1 MSRQTVAAFS
11 RKRAKATLA
20 VLEPERQNMGVTRFK
35 EGNIIY
41 GERKMLASFPRLCHW
56 RDIRPEIMNMM
67 R

>member
-11 RKRAKATLA
+11 GKRARATHVL
-20 VLEPERQNMGVTRFK
+20 LEPERQNMGVTRFK
-35 EGNIIY
+35 EGHIIY

-56 RDIRPEIMNMM
+56 RDKRPEIMNMM